1 MTASDK
7 LYDEM
12 LKEKEKA
19 TLKYIGKTIEKQLA
33 DESDREEE
41 SGIKMPESLRTSLQQ
56 MIDDEKRN
64 EEKCEKA
71 VIRKKRL
78 RTLGKVCAVIIAAV
92 LIVGITMPEAVNAV
106 KVRITR
112 LFVNNTHNSVQFGGE
127 TDGGSGAGASDDIA
141 YAGAISESWE
151 RYWYPEYLPEGY
163 EIDDTD
169 LFGVYKI
176 MCFTDGNHK
185 MDFYQAPSD
194 HFSMN
199 VDNEHGEQGE
209 VRINNDVTGYWVTVD
224 DSVILVWTQDDDM
237 FSLDGKTE
245 LKELVKIADSIKFK
259 SK

>member
-33 DESDREEE
+33 DEFDREEE
-41 SGIKMPESLRTSLQQ
+41 SGIKMPDSLRASLQQ
-56 MIDDEKRN
+56 MIDEEKRNDEKR
-64 EEKCEKA
+64 EKA

-141 YAGAISESWE
+141 YAGAIPESWE

-163 EIDDTD
+163 EIKETDDFIGLTVCYSNGED
-169 LFGVYKI
+169 EI
-176 MCFTDGNHK
+176 E
-185 MDFYQAPSD
+185 FYQDLDST
-194 HFSMN
+194 S
-199 VDNEHGEQGE
+199 VISIDNEHGKQGE
-209 VRINNDVTGYWVTVD
+209 AEIGSEIIGNWVIVD
-224 DSVILVWTQDDDM
+224 DDLFLIWTQSDAM
-237 FSLDGKTE
+237 FSLKGKIE
-245 LKELVKIADSIKFK
+245 LQELIKVAESIKFK
-259 SK
+259 R